1 MKPQISNDL
10 GLFYLSLRKKILG
23 SRAYAEKGVLCV
35 TAALQRLQ

>member
-10 GLFYLSLRKKILG
+10 GLFCLYLRKEILG
-23 SRAYAEKGVLCV
+23 SRTYAVEGVLYA